1 VELFPKTGETKM
13 AEKAK
18 PDSQEAAATAA
29 NFVAQMQEAGF
40 GRAFGMSTAWLEA
53 CGDMGTEMMTFLAER
68 IKEDFKTQHELMN
81 CKNIKQM
88 QEVQARFVEKAIEQY
103 QAETGK
109 LVEIGTN
116 ALNPQSKS

>member
-1 VELFPKTGETKM
+1 M

-18 PDSQEAAATAA
+18 PDRPEIADTPGS
-29 NFVAQMQEAGF
+29 FIAQMQEAGF

-53 CGDMGTEMMTFLAER
+53 CGDMSAEMMNFLSER

-81 CKNIKQM
+81 CKNIKQV
-88 QEVQARFVEKAIEQY
+88 QEVQAKFVEKAIEQY
-103 QAETGK
+103 QAESGK

-116 ALNPQSKS
+116 ALNPQRKS